1 MMRLPDQFWQAV
13 EATTKNAT
21 QSQALQ
27 PIPTDYEI
35 IECQGVPFFVRILT
49 NLIRKEE
56 AKEKQAR
63 YKEETGKD
71 FDPFLP
77 YEEDL
82 FVSDI
87 SDTHICLLNKY
98 NVVENHLLIV
108 TREFEEQED
117 LINQADFTALCAGLQ
132 KIDGLGFYNSGKDAG
147 ASVRH
152 KHLQLVPGS
161 LARNFSEIPITP
173 ALKMAQCSG
182 HFGEVPLFSFL
193 HGFCWLDLDWTAHP
207 EAIAQLVLDN
217 YQKLLTRVN
226 YKPGTSYNFLM
237 TRNWMLV
244 VPRRQEKFQSIGIN
258 SLGFAGA
265 LLVKNTEEL
274 QLVKDYSPLEILA
287 KVGQPRTS

>member
-1 MMRLPDQFWQAV
+1 MTLVPDQFWQTV
-13 EATTKNAT
+13 ETTTQNAT

-35 IECQGVPFFVRILT
+35 IECQGIHFLVRILT

-56 AKEKQAR
+56 AKEK
-63 YKEETGKD
+63 TGKD

-77 YEEDL
+77 YEPDL

-108 TREFEEQED
+108 TREFEEQEN
-117 LINQADFTALCAGLQ
+117 LINYADFTALCACLKQ
-132 KIDGLGFYNSGKDAG
+132 IDGLGFYNSGKDAG

-161 LARNFSEIPITP
+161 LAENLNEIPITP
-173 ALKMAQCSG
+173 ALKTAQFSG
-182 HFGEVPLFSFL
+182 EVGQVPLFSFR
-193 HGFCWLDLDWTAHP
+193 HGVCWLNLDWTANP
-207 EAIAQLVLDN
+207 EIIAQHVFNRYQNLLTAIN
-217 YQKLLTRVN
+217 YQ
-226 YKPGTSYNFLM
+226 PGTPYNFLM
-237 TRNWMLV
+237 TRNWMLL
-244 VPRRQEKFQSIGIN
+244 VPRKQEKFQSIGIN

-265 LLVKNTEEL
+265 LLVKNQEEL
-274 QLVKDYSPLEILA
+274 QLVKDYNPLEILA
-287 KVGQPRTS
+287 SVGQPKRE